1 MTQARDKS
9 LIVVLTAITSV
20 IVVLIGMLIWAP
32 PLVAEDA
39 VPQGTPQS
47 GSLID
52 AQFEGILGRWVGD
65 ISVLGRLMSCVI
77 NMSMDLNGQWLKM
90 EMIGYR
96 DSTNAEIVY
105 HAYVYVRPGSE
116 SGEYRAYLV
125 DNAGSGQVGI
135 ATVKNGVWNWVW
147 EWDDGTRETG
157 TMVTS
162 LPNRMTYES
171 RINDKLGNPLP
182 AIEFDLSKVLDSER
196 VDR

>member
-1 MTQARDKS
+1 
-9 LIVVLTAITSV
+9 
-20 IVVLIGMLIWAP
+20 
-32 PLVAEDA
+32 
-39 VPQGTPQS
+39 
-47 GSLID
+47 
-52 AQFEGILGRWVGD
+52 
-65 ISVLGRLMSCVI
+65 MSCVI
-77 NMSMDLNGQWLKM
+77 DMSMDLNGQWLKM
-90 EMIGYR
+90 EMIGYS
-96 DSTNAEIVY
+96 DSTKSEIVY
-105 HAYVYVRPGSE
+105 HAHVYVRPGSE

-162 LPNRMTYES
+162 LPNRLTYES

-182 AIEFDLSKVLDSER
+182 AIEFDLSKVLDRER